1 MIKITPQSIPGEW
14 WIIICLILWGMC
26 SERRVWLGLG
36 LIFLVIRCYLW
47 FFRLDLTKSRIKS
60 LLLIY
65 PLPRVE
71 RMQLEYWLLDSGR
84 TYFMNGPVL
93 NKKCLTTLNKNDV
106 QKVSFWQ
113 WRRTNGSQLHPQKQ
127 RWDRLS
133 IYLSKQACIY
143 SENSTTNLPQTID
156 YRFVYISRR
165 VIFP

>member
-36 LIFLVIRCYLW
+36 VIFLVIRCYLW

-60 LLLIY
+60 LMLIY
-65 PLPRVE
+65 PLPRVG

-93 NKKCLTTLNKNDV
+93 NKKCLTTLNKNEEGFILTMSNNHWQSITSTKAEMRSIV
-106 QKVSFWQ
+106 YLFKQTSLHLFWKFYHQ
-113 WRRTNGSQLHPQKQ
+113 FTPDH
-127 RWDRLS
+127 RL
-133 IYLSKQACIY
+133 
-143 SENSTTNLPQTID
+143 
-156 YRFVYISRR
+156 
-165 VIFP
+165 